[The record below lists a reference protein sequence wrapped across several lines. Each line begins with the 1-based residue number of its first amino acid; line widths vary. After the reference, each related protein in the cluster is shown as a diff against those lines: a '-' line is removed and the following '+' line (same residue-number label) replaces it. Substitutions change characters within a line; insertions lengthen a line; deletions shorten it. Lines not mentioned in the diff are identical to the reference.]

1 MNAVLIKIFATA
13 LTLSQVTT
21 KPDVI
26 KTHFDP
32 VADRDTVVQLL
43 RDGCAHMRKAFDI
56 EDINLDSLITTAM
69 EDPKAVTGDI
79 KAFKGINFAD
89 LHVAYRQFC
98 KNEKVDN
105 SPFDAA
111 EVIAFYNNAMVDLP
125 PDSKLKNLRLAGG
138 YIVLD
143 GKNERYAEIYPDH
156 RHMWV
161 SLRDIPDH
169 VQKAFV
175 TAEDKRFYQHKG
187 IDERG
192 LIRAFITNL
201 AEPGR
206 PQGGSTITQQVA
218 KNLVV
223 GDDVT
228 YERKMREMIIA
239 SRLESLLSKNDILEL
254 YLNTIYLGR
263 GAWGIE
269 LAARSFFGK
278 SAKDLT
284 LAQGATLAGLAKG
297 PNFFNP
303 ERHPDR
309 ARERLMYVLGR
320 MQADGA
326 ITAADV
332 KRAETELLPLVAYA
346 PVRRDSGFYF
356 VDQIPREAKSLGLEG
371 VSPETY
377 TIHSTIR
384 PDLQRAVETALQ
396 DGLARYEATTGRA
409 RFQGPEVNLA
419 ETVKRIEADR
429 QPGPPAWQRALETTR
444 LPLYDV
450 HWTPA
455 IVVPGRKGE
464 GIRVG
469 LADGRLLP
477 LAIGRGVRKG
487 LAPYDVVYVRV
498 GQGKNVRA
506 ELRMRPDV
514 QGAIV
519 VLDNTTGAILAVAGG
534 FSYPL
539 SQLNRATQA
548 QRQPG
553 STFKPF
559 TYLAALRKGL
569 QPNTAVRDQ
578 EITLPPIGGSVL
590 DYPSIITDPYLQNKD
605 YWSPR
610 NYGGGSWGVTTL
622 RRALENSRNLV
633 TANLLQGGI
642 ENSPPESLERVCDL
656 AREAQLYKDCV
667 RYYPFVLGAQP
678 VRLVDLAAF
687 YAAIANEGARPQ
699 PHMIESV
706 EQGGRTIYRNNGATT
721 WLASGDRA
729 AFYQLKSML
738 QGVVARGTANAI
750 KQLAPYVA
758 GKTGTTDDS
767 VDALFVGFSNEV
779 TVAVW
784 VGYDNADGKRR
795 TLGPG
800 ATGGKVAVP
809 IFEPVMQAVWQLY
822 APRTALAPPSAQ
834 ARRQLASVAINY
846 YTGDPL
852 PSQTPNAFTEYMRV
866 DSSGTQIDT
875 QYDLVSRVEA
885 EGYRYEQGGSY
896 DGEGGYYYGRDPG
909 YPPREY
915 GYQQDYYGRPG
926 YYGRQGYY
934 PPGYVPPRPP
944 PGPPPLFGLFGGQQ
958 WYDQQQPAARPRR
971 VDPDYFFSRR
981 QYN

>member
-21 KPDVI
+21 TPDAI

-32 VADRDTVVQLL
+32 VADRDAVVQLL

-69 EDPKAVTGDI
+69 EDPKAVAGDI
-79 KAFKGINFAD
+79 QAFKGINFAD
-89 LHVAYRQFC
+89 LNVAYRQFC
-98 KNEKVDN
+98 KNEKVEN
-105 SPFDAA
+105 SPFDAG
-111 EVIAFYNNAMVDLP
+111 EVIAFYNNAMTDLP
-125 PDSKLKNLRLAGG
+125 PDAKLKNLRLAGG
-138 YIVLD
+138 YIILD
-143 GKNERYAEIYPDH
+143 GKNERYAVVYPDH
-156 RHMWV
+156 RHLWV
-161 SLRDIPDH
+161 SLRNIPDQ

-175 TAEDKRFYQHKG
+175 TAEDKRFYQHEG

-192 LIRAFITNL
+192 IIRAFITNL

-228 YERKMREMIIA
+228 YERKMREMIVA
-239 SRLESLLSKNDILEL
+239 SRLESLLSKDDILEL

-278 SAKDLT
+278 PAKDLT
-284 LAQGATLAGLAKG
+284 LAQGAMLAGLAKG

-320 MQADGA
+320 MQADGV
-326 ITAADV
+326 ITAADT
-332 KRAETELLPLVAYA
+332 KRAETELLTLVAYA

-371 VSPETY
+371 QAPETY

-384 PDLQRAVETALQ
+384 PDLQRAAETALQ

-409 RFQGPEVNLA
+409 RFQGRETNLA
-419 ETVKRIEADR
+419 ETVKRIEAER

-469 LADGRLLP
+469 LADGRVLP
-477 LAIGRGVRKG
+477 LAIGGTVRKG
-487 LAPYDVVYVRV
+487 LAAYDVVYVRV
-498 GQGKNVRA
+498 AQGKNVRA
-506 ELRMRPDV
+506 ELRIRPEV
-514 QGAIV
+514 QGAII

-569 QPNTAVRDQ
+569 QPNTMVRDQ
-578 EITLPPIGGSVL
+578 QITLPPIGGSVL
-590 DYPSIITDPYLQNKD
+590 NYPSIITDPYAQNKD
-605 YWSPR
+605 YWTPK
-610 NYGGGSWGVTTL
+610 NYGGGSAGVITL
-622 RRALENSRNLV
+622 RRALENSKNLV
-633 TANLLQGGI
+633 TANLLEGGI
-642 ENSPPESLERVCDL
+642 ESSAPESLQRVCDL
-656 AREAQLYKDCV
+656 AVEAQLYKECV

-687 YAAIANEGARPQ
+687 YAAVANEGARPQ

-706 EQGGRTIYRNNGATT
+706 EQNGRTIYRNNGATT

-758 GKTGTTDDS
+758 GKTGTSDDEN
-767 VDALFVGFSNEV
+767 DALFVGFSNEV

-795 TLGPG
+795 TLGRG

-809 IFEPVMQAVWQLY
+809 IFEPVMQAVWQSY
-822 APRTALAPPSAQ
+822 APRTALAQPSSQ
-834 ARRQLASVAINY
+834 ARRQLVSAPINY

-852 PSQTPNAFTEYMRV
+852 PSQTANAFTEYMRL
-866 DSSGTQIDT
+866 DSGGSQIDT

-885 EGYRYEQGGSY
+885 ESYRYEQGGGY
-896 DGEGGYYYGRDPG
+896 DGEGGYYYGRDGG

-915 GYQQDYYGRPG
+915 GYQQDYYGRPA
-926 YYGRQGYY
+926 YGRQGYY
-934 PPGYVPPRPP
+934 PPGYVQPPRPP
-944 PGPPPLFGLFGGQQ
+944 PGPPALFGLFGNQQ
-958 WYDQQQPAARPRR
+958 WYDQQQPAPRPRR

>member
-1 MNAVLIKIFATA
+1 MNAVLVKIFATA
-13 LTLSQVTT
+13 LALSQVTT
-21 KPDVI
+21 KPDAI

-32 VADRDTVVQLL
+32 VADRDSVVQLL

-56 EDINLDSLITTAM
+56 EDINLDSLIVTAM
-69 EDPKAVTGDI
+69 EDPKAVTGDA

-89 LHVAYRQFC
+89 LEVAYRQFC
-98 KNEKVDN
+98 KNENVAN
-105 SPFDAA
+105 SPLDAG

-138 YIVLD
+138 YVILD
-143 GKNERYAEIYPDH
+143 DRGSNYAEIYPDH
-156 RHMWV
+156 RHLWV
-161 SLRDIPDH
+161 PLRNIPDQ

-239 SRLESLLSKNDILEL
+239 SRLESLLSKDDILEL

-269 LAARSFFGK
+269 LAAHNFFGK

-284 LAQGATLAGLAKG
+284 LAEGATLAGLAKG
-297 PNFFNP
+297 PNYFNP

-320 MQADGA
+320 MQADGVT
-326 ITAADV
+326 TAADS
-332 KRAETELLPLVAYA
+332 KRAETELLRLVAA
-346 PVRRDSGFYF
+346 PTPTRRDSGFYF
-356 VDQIPREAKSLGLEG
+356 VDQIPREAKSIGLEG
-371 VSPETY
+371 LTPETY
-377 TIHSTIR
+377 TVHSTIR
-384 PDLQRAVETALQ
+384 PDLQRATETALQ

-409 RFQGPEVNLA
+409 RFQGPETSLA
-419 ETVKRIEADR
+419 DSVKRIEAEH
-429 QPGPPAWQRALETTR
+429 QPGPPAWQQALTTAR

-464 GIRVG
+464 GLRVG
-469 LADGRLLP
+469 LADGRILP
-477 LAIGRGVRKG
+477 LALAGSVRKG
-487 LAPYDVVYVRV
+487 LSAYDVVYVTV
-498 GQGKNVRA
+498 GQGKGGRA
-506 ELRMRPDV
+506 QLRIRPEV
-514 QGAIV
+514 QGAMI
-519 VLDNTTGAILAVAGG
+519 VLDNATGAILAVAGG

-559 TYLAALRKGL
+559 TYLAALHKGL
-569 QPNTAVRDQ
+569 QPNTMVRDQ

-590 DYPSIITDPYLQNKD
+590 NYPSIITDPYAQNKD
-605 YWSPR
+605 YWTPR
-610 NYGGGSWGVTTL
+610 NYGGGSSGVLTL
-622 RRALENSRNLV
+622 RRALENSRNLA
-633 TANLLQGGI
+633 TANLLEGGI
-642 ENSPPESLERVCDL
+642 DNSAPESLQHVCDL
-656 AREAQLYKDCV
+656 ALEAQMYKECV

-699 PHMIESV
+699 PHMIDSI
-706 EQGGRTIYRNNGATT
+706 EQNGRIVYRHNGATT
-721 WLASGDRA
+721 WLASGDRV

-758 GKTGTTDDS
+758 GKTGTSDDS
-767 VDALFVGFSNEV
+767 NDALFVGFSNEA

-795 TLGPG
+795 TLGNA
-800 ATGGKVAVP
+800 ATGGRVAVP

-834 ARRQLASVAINY
+834 ARRQMAAVPINY
-846 YTGDPL
+846 YTGDPVAN
-852 PSQTPNAFTEYMRV
+852 SASAFSEYMRL
-866 DSSGTQIDT
+866 DRSGTQTDT
-875 QYDLVSRVEA
+875 QFDLVTRGEA
-885 EGYRYEQGGSY
+885 ESYSYQPGRSY
-896 DGEGGYYYGRDPG
+896 DGENAGYPYGRDTG
-909 YPPREY
+909 YASREY
-915 GYQQDYYGRPG
+915 GYQ
-926 YYGRQGYY
+926 YGRQGYY
-934 PPGYVPPRPP
+934 PPGYVQPPRPP
-944 PGPPPLFGLFGGQQ
+944 SPPPLFGLFGGQQ
-958 WYDQQQPAARPRR
+958 WYDQQQPAPRPRR

>member
-13 LTLSQVTT
+13 LALSQVTT
-21 KPDVI
+21 RPDAI
-26 KTHFDP
+26 KTQFDP
-32 VADRDTVVQLL
+32 VADQEQVVQIL

-69 EDPKAVTGDI
+69 DDPKAVTGDV
-79 KAFKGINFAD
+79 KAFKGLNFND
-89 LHVAYRQFC
+89 LYVTYRQFC
-98 KNEKVDN
+98 KNETVES
-105 SPFDAA
+105 SPFDAG
-111 EVIAFYNNAMVDLP
+111 EVITFFNKAMVDLP
-125 PDSKLKNLRLAGG
+125 PDSRLKNLRPGAG

-143 GKNERYAEIYPDH
+143 GKGTRYAEIYPEH
-156 RHMWV
+156 R
-161 SLRDIPDH
+161 RDWISIRQVPDY

-284 LAQGATLAGLAKG
+284 LVQGATLAGLAKG

-356 VDQIPREAKSLGLEG
+356 VDQIPREAKTLGLEG
-371 VSPETY
+371 VTPETY
-377 TIHSTIR
+377 TVHSTIR

-429 QPGPPAWQRALETTR
+429 QPSAPAWQRALETTR

-469 LADGRLLP
+469 LADGRVVP
-477 LAIGRGVRKG
+477 LAIRGGLRKG

-506 ELRMRPDV
+506 ELRIRPDV

-519 VLDNTTGAILAVAGG
+519 VLDNTSGAILAVAGG

-605 YWSPR
+605 YWSPK

-642 ENSPPESLERVCDL
+642 ESSPPESLRRVCDL

-699 PHMIESV
+699 PHMIESI
-706 EQGGRTIYRNNGATT
+706 EQGGRAIYRNNGATT

-809 IFEPVMQAVWQLY
+809 IFEPAMQAVWQLY
-822 APRTALAPPSAQ
+822 APRTALAPPSAE
-834 ARRQLASVAINY
+834 ALRQLVTVPIDY
-846 YTGDPL
+846 YTGDQVPAG
-852 PSQTPNAFTEYMRV
+852 TPNAFTEYMRAERGGGV
-866 DSSGTQIDT
+866 NDT
-875 QYDLVSRVEA
+875 QYDLVSRAEA
-885 EGYRYEQGGSY
+885 ECYRYYQGGSAGY
-896 DGEGGYYYGRDPG
+896 DDGYYGRDDYYASRG
-909 YPPREY
+909 Y
-915 GYQQDYYGRPG
+915 GYGYSGSYGRS
-926 YYGRQGYY
+926 GYY
-934 PPGYVPPRPP
+934 PPGNYVPPGYVQAPTPP
-944 PGPPPLFGLFGGQQ
+944 QPLFGGLFGGQQ
-958 WYDQQQPAARPRR
+958 
-971 VDPDYFFSRR
+971 
-981 QYN
+981 

>member
-1 MNAVLIKIFATA
+1 MNAILVKIFATA
-13 LTLSQVTT
+13 LALSQVTT
-21 KPDVI
+21 KPDAI

-32 VADRDTVVQLL
+32 VADRDAVVQLL

-98 KNEKVDN
+98 KNEQVDN

-111 EVIAFYNNAMVDLP
+111 EVIAFYNNAMTDLP

-138 YIVLD
+138 YVVLD

-161 SLRDIPDH
+161 SLGDIPDH

-239 SRLESLLSKNDILEL
+239 SRLESLLGKNDILEL

-269 LAARSFFGK
+269 LAGRSFFGK

-284 LAQGATLAGLAKG
+284 LAQGAMLAGLAKG

-396 DGLARYEATTGRA
+396 DGLARYEATTGRL

-419 ETVKRIEADR
+419 ETVKRIEAER

-469 LADGRLLP
+469 LADGRVVP
-477 LAIGRGVRKG
+477 LAIRGGLRKG

-506 ELRMRPDV
+506 ELRIPPDV

-559 TYLAALRKGL
+559 TFLAALRKGL

-590 DYPSIITDPYLQNKD
+590 DYPSIITDPYGQNKD

-642 ENSPPESLERVCDL
+642 ESSPPESLQRVCDL

-699 PHMIESV
+699 PHMIESI

-809 IFEPVMQAVWQLY
+809 IFEPVMQSVWQLY
-822 APRTALAPPSAQ
+822 VPRSALAPPSAQ

-866 DSSGTQIDT
+866 DSGGTQIDT

-915 GYQQDYYGRPG
+915 GYDPDSYGQPR

-958 WYDQQQPAARPRR
+958 RYDQQQPAARPRR
-971 VDPDYFFSRR
+971 VDPDYFF
-981 QYN
+981 